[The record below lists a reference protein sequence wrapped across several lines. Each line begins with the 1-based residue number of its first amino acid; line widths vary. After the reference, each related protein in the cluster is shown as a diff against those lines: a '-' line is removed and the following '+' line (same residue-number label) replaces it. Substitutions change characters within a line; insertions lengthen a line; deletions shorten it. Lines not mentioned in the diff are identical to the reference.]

1 MDTKTNI
8 HLTDMSQALSQDFS
22 GAYRRKL
29 FDQVK
34 AYQRE
39 IPGESFPGIQKAL
52 KHAETI
58 LTRE

>member
-8 HLTDMSQALSQDFS
+8 HLTDMSQALSRDFS
-22 GAYRRKL
+22 GTYRREMI
-29 FDQVK
+29 DQVK

-39 IPGESFPGIQKAL
+39 ISGESFPGIQQAL

-58 LTRE
+58 LTTE

>member
-8 HLTDMSQALSQDFS
+8 HLTDMSQALSRDFS
-22 GAYRRKL
+22 GAYRREML
-29 FDQVK
+29 DQVK

-39 IPGESFPGIQKAL
+39 IPGGAFPGIQQAL

-58 LTRE
+58 LTTE